1 MTGRLDRVVRTM
13 DSTIHRKNY
22 YPADKYYGNQLRYP
36 LESALCGG
44 QRYPAFKQLGRDY
57 YMKNR

>member
-13 DSTIHRKNY
+13 DNAIHQENY

-36 LESALCGG
+36 LESALSDG
-44 QRYPAFKQLGRDY
+44 
-57 YMKNR
+57 